1 MKNGKETDMKNGKR
15 ALALLLGLAL
25 GVAFLCL
32 GNPARANA
40 ETLVWPVPGHT
51 SLSRGYSSG
60 HPAIDISDGGI
71 EGAAVVAAHSGTV
84 RYVFTCGQQHYGSD
98 HTCHGFGTGVV
109 VYGEDGRSYQY
120 AHMQAGSIPSNV
132 YNGAHVGAGQQLG
145 RVGKTG
151 NATGPHLHFGIANG
165 SQYWVNLVNPM
176 GEAYRYDGGP
186 TPTAPTVKWVTCAS
200 YPMRIWD
207 TNAMLSLC
215 ALATGRGTFT
225 GAGITVWDGS
235 GNVVARKDESPSIT
249 GSYMDVYYNV
259 HDELGAT
266 LRPGTRY
273 TYRFWCRFNGQT
285 YQSDTLGFT
294 TTGQAPAA
302 YEDMYRLYNRWTGE
316 HLFTSSASEA
326 SNLRGLGWSYEGVA
340 WHAPLSG
347 TAVYR
352 LYNPY
357 SGDHFYTTSAS
368 EYRQLGGI
376 GWRQEGVAFHSAGSS
391 GVPVYRLFNRWLTQG
406 THLFTTSASEYR
418 QLGGIGWRQEGVA
431 WYGLRA

>member
-1 MKNGKETDMKNGKR
+1 M
-15 ALALLLGLAL
+15 
-25 GVAFLCL
+25 GVPPDAC
-32 GNPARANA
+32 
-40 ETLVWPVPGHT
+40 
-51 SLSRGYSSG
+51 
-60 HPAIDISDGGI
+60 
-71 EGAAVVAAHSGTV
+71 
-84 RYVFTCGQQHYGSD
+84 
-98 HTCHGFGTGVV
+98 
-109 VYGEDGRSYQY
+109 
-120 AHMQAGSIPSNV
+120 
-132 YNGAHVGAGQQLG
+132 NGAHASAGRRPG
-145 RVGKTG
+145 RVGRAAG
-151 NATGPHLHFGIANG
+151 ATGPHPRLGIASG
-165 SQYWVNLVNPM
+165 GRRWVGLASPM
-176 GEAYRYDGGP
+176 GEACRCDGGP
-186 TPTAPTVKWVTCAS
+186 APAAPTARRVAGAS
-200 YPMRIWD
+200 HPMRVWD
-207 TNAMLSLC
+207 ADATLGPC

-316 HLFTSSASEA
+316 HLFTSSASEV
-326 SNLRGLGWSYEGVA
+326 NDLRGLGWSYEGVA

-376 GWRQEGVAFHSAGSS
+376 GWRQEGTAFHSAGSS

-406 THLFTTSASEYR
+406 THLFTTSATEYR
-418 QLGGIGWRQEGVA
+418 QLGNIGWRQEGVA